1 MKGIRG
7 SLLFFLLFLALW
19 EGACRMWEIPP
30 FLLPAPSRI
39 GVLLAAEAPLLLRHS
54 FVTLAEIL
62 LGIFFSVCA
71 AIPLSLLLFLF
82 PSFDAAL
89 SPLLVASQSIP
100 VFALAPLLV
109 VWFGYGMASK
119 VIMASLIIFFPLTIS
134 LLEGFRSCD
143 PDVKAL
149 FFLMGANFQS
159 TFRFLY
165 WPSALPYFFAGL
177 KVAVSVAAIG
187 AVLGEWVGSTEG
199 LGFLMMQANARL
211 RVDRVFAGLFL
222 LSFLSVFLWWGV
234 SLAERNVVFWM
245 SKQYG
250 NKRNSNSGR
259 FMQ

>member
-1 MKGIRG
+1 MKGIRA
-7 SLLFFLLFLALW
+7 SLLFFLFFLALW
-19 EGACRMWEIPP
+19 EGVCRMWKIPP

-39 GVLLAAEAPLLLRHS
+39 GALLAAEAPLLLLHS
-54 FVTLAEIL
+54 LVTLAEIL

-82 PSFDAAL
+82 PSFNAAI

-109 VWFGYGMASK
+109 IWFGYGMASK
-119 VIMASLIIFFPLTIS
+119 VLMASVIIFFPLTIS

-143 PDVKAL
+143 PDIKAL
-149 FFLMGANFQS
+149 FFLMGANFPS
-159 TFRFLY
+159 TFRLLY

-211 RVDRVFAGLFL
+211 RVDRVFAGLFI
-222 LSFLSVFLWWGV
+222 LSFLSVFLWWTV
-234 SLAERNVVFWM
+234 SLAETKVVFWR
-245 SKQYG
+245 STQHG
-250 NKRNSNSGR
+250 NKKKSISGR

>member
-1 MKGIRG
+1 MKRLPG
-7 SLLFFLLFLALW
+7 SLLFFLFFLALW
-19 EGACRMWEIPP
+19 EGASRIWDIPP

-39 GVLLAAEAPLLLRHS
+39 GAVLAADASLLLHHS
-54 FVTLAEIL
+54 LVTLAEIL
-62 LGIFFSVCA
+62 LGIVFSVSA
-71 AIPLSLLLFLF
+71 AIPLALLLFLF
-82 PSFDAAL
+82 PSFEAAL

-119 VIMASLIIFFPLTIS
+119 VIMASVIIFFPLTIS

-149 FFLMGANFQS
+149 FFLMGADFPS
-159 TFRFLY
+159 TFRLLY

-222 LSFLSVFLWWGV
+222 LSFLSVLLWRAV
-234 SLAERNVVFWM
+234 SLAETKVIFWR
-245 SKQYG
+245 SKKNGIKQ
-250 NKRNSNSGR
+250 NSIFGR
-259 FMQ
+259 FQ